1 MEVAEVCEVWVW
13 MVHGVVGGFWGFTD
27 VVGVVSP
34 VPWHLLLHP
43 LARAGRLV
51 VLAFEPDNL
60 LD

>member
-1 MEVAEVCEVWVW
+1 MLQLMVVLVQV
-13 MVHGVVGGFWGFTD
+13 VHGVVWRCGGVT
-27 VVGVVSP
+27 VAVGVAPP

-51 VLAFEPDNL
+51 VLAFEPDNV